1 MRPCERSLAR
11 QTLRGLSI
19 LVAAAGAF
27 LLVTLAPGPKGSQFL
42 GHPQTRLWVIAI
54 AVQAGLWAAVAP
66 YLARCFWQFRPFDRR
81 MLVALVAFALITI
94 SVILILLWW
103 FGAGPRYPLADHPLR
118 VFTLTVLGIG
128 ALSPGA
134 SAIWLMRQR
143 LLAVNRRGSSGWPD
157 IAQQAKELLIMKDT
171 LARVLLALGVAIG
184 AATLATGALRNA
196 VIASGSTTAR
206 QFPAAYPLLYGG
218 LFTAV
223 LAMIYFPTY
232 DELQR
237 TSRRLVD
244 IAYPVDW
251 DHRPDHNWF
260 EGRSDFADLLK
271 IEASPLQAFRAGVA
285 ILGPILGSVLGLIL
299 PGK

>member
-1 MRPCERSLAR
+1 MGSRERWLAR
-11 QTLRGLSI
+11 QALRGLSVV
-19 LVAAAGAF
+19 VAGAGAF
-27 LLVTLAPGPKGSQFL
+27 LLVTLAPGTRGADFL
-42 GHPQTRLWVIAI
+42 SHPQTKLWVIAI

-66 YLARCFWQFRPFDRR
+66 YLARCFWQFRPSDRR
-81 MLVALVAFALITI
+81 IFVALVVFALII
-94 SVILILLWW
+94 ILVILSLLFW
-103 FGAGPRYPLADHPLR
+103 FRVSLSYPLAGHGPR
-118 VFTLTVLGIG
+118 IFTLTILGLL

-143 LLAVNRRGSSGWPD
+143 LLAVNQREPSGWLD
-157 IAQQAKELLIMKDT
+157 TAQRVKELLVMQDM

-196 VIASGSTTAR
+196 VIAYRPMTAS
-206 QFPAAYPLLYGG
+206 QFSATYPLLYGG

-232 DELQR
+232 DDLQR
-237 TSRRLVD
+237 TSRRVVE

-251 DHRPDHNWF
+251 RDGPDHSWF
-260 EGRSDFADLLK
+260 EGRRDFVDLLK
-271 IEASPLQAFRAGVA
+271 IERSPLQAFRSGVA
-285 ILGPILGSVLGLIL
+285 ILGPIIGSLLGLLL